1 MYHRFS
7 NIIIG
12 GDLKNRYSSGCKRM
26 KRARNK
32 SRQNRIHRF
41 VNVDILK
48 ALNIIRRRKKWSC

>member
-41 VNVDILK
+41 VNVDIL
-48 ALNIIRRRKKWSC
+48 